1 MQDKMLEWSV
11 AVRAREG
18 EDLSGD
24 HYLVCPGSDRYL
36 LAVIDGIGHG
46 PEAAA
51 ASRMAVSILEA
62 NAGSS
67 LPSMIEHCHRALSVT
82 RGVVMSLSLFNASD
96 NTMTWLGIGNVQG
109 RLLRIDKN
117 SPRSREELFLRSGVI
132 GHTLPSMLDVHVL
145 PVAKGDLLILA
156 TDGIQHEFTE
166 GLFLGKSTQQIADHI
181 LARNSSSADDAL
193 VMVARVN
200 GGAP

>member
-1 MQDKMLEWSV
+1 
-11 AVRAREG
+11 
-18 EDLSGD
+18 
-24 HYLVCPGSDRYL
+24 
-36 LAVIDGIGHG
+36 
-46 PEAAA
+46 
-51 ASRMAVSILEA
+51 
-62 NAGSS
+62 
-67 LPSMIEHCHRALSVT
+67 
-82 RGVVMSLSLFNASD
+82 
-96 NTMTWLGIGNVQG
+96 
-109 RLLRIDKN
+109 
-117 SPRSREELFLRSGVI
+117 
-132 GHTLPSMLDVHVL
+132 